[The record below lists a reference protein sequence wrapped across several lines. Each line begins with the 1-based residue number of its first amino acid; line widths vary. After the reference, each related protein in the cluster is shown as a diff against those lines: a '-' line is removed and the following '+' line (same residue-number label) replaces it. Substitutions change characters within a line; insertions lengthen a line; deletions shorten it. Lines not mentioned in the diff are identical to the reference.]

1 MRHILLVLALS
12 PAMGLAATVGEEKR
26 FQINALNASD
36 FEVIQGQNMAAAEF
50 WCAAASYIENRQG
63 LSETTRIYVRSPR
76 GPARTASGRKGVVF
90 TTNGTSVPKVENGLT
105 LKVDAVGLSRTSA
118 VARRYCRDAFTRST
132 K

>member
-1 MRHILLVLALS
+1 MRHILLVLAMS

-63 LSETTRIYVRSPR
+63 LSETTRIYVLSPR
-76 GPARTASGRKGVVF
+76 GLPRQRQVVKALYLPQTALRCQR
-90 TTNGTSVPKVENGLT
+90 
-105 LKVDAVGLSRTSA
+105 LKTG
-118 VARRYCRDAFTRST
+118 
-132 K
+132 